1 MTHHHIDDTELL
13 AGIIRSAVWAVGV
26 AVAVGNRRLLLVL
39 GFGLAALT
47 SAVFALTNAGIAV
60 SAQLFHLTSY
70 ASPVTPGLIVA
81 SLIMTTRSPM
91 IGRSWRL

>member
-1 MTHHHIDDTELL
+1 MHHIDHAQLF
-13 AGIIRSAVWAVGV
+13 AGGIRSAVWAVGV
-26 AVAVGNRRLLLVL
+26 AVAVGNRRLLLVI

-47 SAVFALTNAGIAV
+47 SVVFALSNAGAV
-60 SAQLFHLTSY
+60 VSMPLFHLTAY
-70 ASPVTPGLIVA
+70 ASTVTPGLIVA